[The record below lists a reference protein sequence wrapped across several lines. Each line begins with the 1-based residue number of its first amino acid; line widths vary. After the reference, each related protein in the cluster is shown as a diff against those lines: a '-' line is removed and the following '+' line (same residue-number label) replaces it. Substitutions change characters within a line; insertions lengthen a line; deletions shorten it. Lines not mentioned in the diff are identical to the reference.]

1 VSIILVVLVVVLIIL
16 RSVSAVE
23 RCVELSLLSVFVSH
37 VAVVDLIIALFST
50 TVPLARPC
58 LIIPVIT
65 IVPELYGD
73 NVPRFHVY

>member
-1 VSIILVVLVVVLIIL
+1 MILVVLVVVFVIL

-23 RCVELSLLSVFVSH
+23 RCVLLSLLSVFVSH
-37 VAVVDLIIALFST
+37 VAVVDPMIALLST

-58 LIIPVIT
+58 LILPVIT

-73 NVPRFHVY
+73 NAPTFHVY